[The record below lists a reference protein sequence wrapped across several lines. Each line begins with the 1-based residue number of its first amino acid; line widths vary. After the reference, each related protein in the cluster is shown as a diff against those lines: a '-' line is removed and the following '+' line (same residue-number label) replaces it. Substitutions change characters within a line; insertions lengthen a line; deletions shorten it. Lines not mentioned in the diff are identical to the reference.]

1 MSERVPF
8 ETLHRTLASILEGEG
23 FSAERALECA
33 RFFAE
38 ASRDGVASHGLNRFP
53 RFVKNVRDGLVDPA
67 AEPRRI
73 SGEGALERWDGMR
86 GPGVLNASVAMARAI
101 TLAREFGIGC
111 VALRNTNHWMRAGA
125 YGCQAADAG
134 LVGICWTN
142 TLANLPPWGADR
154 PLVGNNP
161 LVIAVPKE
169 DGHVVLDMAMSQFS
183 YGALDGYARRG
194 QKLPVPGGFDGEG
207 HLSDDPAAILESGRP
222 LPTGYWKGSGLA
234 LLLDL
239 VAAALSGGL
248 ATHEI
253 APDFDLETA
262 LSQVF
267 IAAVPARAG
276 VTAEATA
283 MLESEGIRYPGA
295 RAAADREE
303 SLRSGVAV
311 DPEVWATVQALRS

>member
-8 ETLHRTLASILEGEG
+8 ETLHRTLAEILVGEG
-23 FSAERALECA
+23 FSAERARECA

-38 ASRDGVASHGLNRFP
+38 ASRDGVSSHGLNRFP
-53 RFVKNVRDGLVDPA
+53 RFVQNIRDGLVDPA

-86 GPGVLNASVAMARAI
+86 GAGVLNASAAMGRAVA
-101 TLAREFGIGC
+101 LAGEFGIGC
-111 VALRNTNHWMRAGA
+111 VALSNTNHWMRAGA

-142 TLANLPPWGADR
+142 TLPNLPPWGSDR

-183 YGALDGYARRG
+183 YGAMDGYVRRG
-194 QKLPVPGGFDGEG
+194 EKLPVAGGFDAEG
-207 HLSDDPAAILESGRP
+207 RLTDDPAAILESGRP

-239 VAAALSGGL
+239 VAAALSGGR

-253 APDFDLETA
+253 EPDFDRETD

-276 VTAEATA
+276 VTAEAITA
-283 MLESEGIRYPGA
+283 LEAEGIRYPGA
-295 RAAADREE
+295 RVTGERAE

-311 DPEVWATVQALRS
+311 DPEVWATVQALPA